1 MHEREQREQIGT
13 MQSDLSMSLLKLE
26 KNCLIRLSEAAR
38 EANQAQVALNSI
50 IRALRLQGG
59 LDTSVTQE
67 YANVLWLKK
76 EQKYAVEF
84 LKREALTRMKA
95 PSNKSP
101 FDKIQNA
108 LMLAKLVSMQ
118 PVFARTLI

>member
-26 KNCLIRLSEAAR
+26 KKCLIQLSKAAR

-84 LKREALTRMKA
+84 LKREVLTRLKV
-95 PSNKSP
+95 PSNTSP

-108 LMLAKLVSMQ
+108 LMLAKLVG
-118 PVFARTLI
+118 L

>member
-26 KNCLIRLSEAAR
+26 KKCLIQLSKAAR
-38 EANQAQVALNSI
+38 EADQAQVALNSI

-84 LKREALTRMKA
+84 LKREVLTRMKV
-95 PSNKSP
+95 PSNTNP

-108 LMLAKLVSMQ
+108 LMLAKLVS
-118 PVFARTLI
+118 L